1 VVWAV
6 VAWPTAALLAVAPSP
21 TEALS
26 TVVSPVVGLAM
37 TAFAAAFAFF
47 GPGVGLGAGAEKSR
61 LSQCFHTL

>member
-1 VVWAV
+1 
-6 VAWPTAALLAVAPSP
+6 LLAVAPSP

-61 LSQCFHTL
+61 LSRCFRTL